1 MAWRTMDRYWFVLSN
16 IGFNWIHAKI
26 SGYPIFMYPDE
37 KDFPAKCETYLD
49 KVATKSGLYW

>member
-16 IGFNWIHAKI
+16 IGFNWIHAKS

-49 KVATKSGLYW
+49 KVATKSRL